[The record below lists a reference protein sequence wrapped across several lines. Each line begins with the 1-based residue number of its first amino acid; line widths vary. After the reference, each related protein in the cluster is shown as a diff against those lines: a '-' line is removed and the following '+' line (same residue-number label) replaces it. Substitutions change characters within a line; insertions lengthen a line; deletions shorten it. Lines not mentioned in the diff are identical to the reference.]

1 MMRIALLKIVSEKKS
16 KMDEYLRQLR
26 NDHRQF
32 DQGKLED
39 HVGHEPMKLFTQW
52 LQDAIEKPVS
62 EPNAMSISTLGPD
75 DFPQSRVV
83 YLKELLEEGLV
94 FYTNYNSD
102 KGKAL
107 MAHSKAH
114 ALFFW
119 PDLERQ
125 ISVFGVAEKVPEQ
138 MSDDYFDS
146 RPRGSQ
152 LGAWASHQSERLE
165 SRAELEKRVEELT
178 ERFPDKVSRPPHWGG
193 FLLRPVKI
201 EFWQGR
207 PSRLHDRIVFE
218 KTGDSWTLYRKNP

>member
-1 MMRIALLKIVSEKKS
+1 
-16 KMDEYLRQLR
+16 MDEYLRQLR

-165 SRAELEKRVEELT
+165 SRSELEKRVEALT

>member
-1 MMRIALLKIVSEKKS
+1 
-16 KMDEYLRQLR
+16 MDEFLRQLR

-32 DQGKLED
+32 DQGSLED
-39 HVGHEPMKLFTQW
+39 HLGNEPFKLFSQW
-52 LQDAIEKPVS
+52 LQEAVEKPVS
-62 EPNAMSISTLGPD
+62 EPNAMSVSTLGSD
-75 DFPQSRVV
+75 DFPQSRIV
-83 YLKELLEEGLV
+83 YLKELLQEGLV

-102 KGKAL
+102 KGKSLA
-107 MAHSKAH
+107 AHPKAH

-125 ISVFGVAEKVPEQ
+125 ISVFGVVEKVPEQ
-138 MSDDYFDS
+138 MSDDYFAS

-152 LGAWASHQSERLE
+152 LGAWASHQSEILQD
-165 SRAELEKRVEELT
+165 RAELEIRVEELA
-178 ERFPDKVSRPPHWGG
+178 ERFPDEVPRPPHWGG

-218 KTGDSWTLYRKNP
+218 KTDDSWKLYRKNP

>member
-1 MMRIALLKIVSEKKS
+1 MMRIVLLKIVSEKKN

-39 HVGHEPMKLFTQW
+39 HVGHEPMKLFSQW

-62 EPNAMSISTLGPD
+62 EPNAMSISTLGSD

-165 SRAELEKRVEELT
+165 SRVELEKRVEELT

-218 KTGDSWTLYRKNP
+218 KTDDSWTLYRKNP